1 MAPEASGGGMIR
13 KGWTSDG
20 ATISECGSYR
30 YWLGRSRN
38 GGDGRVTFIMLNSSD
53 ADAERDDP
61 TIRRCLGFAE
71 AWGKRQFV
79 ALNLFGWR
87 DSDPMALLRC
97 ADPIGPENDAYLL
110 KAEGLV
116 VCAWGTGG
124 TIRSR
129 SWQVRQMLMASGL
142 TLHHLG
148 LTKHGY
154 PKHPLYLRGDLMPM
168 VWA

>member
-71 AWGKRQFV
+71 AWV
-79 ALNLFGWR
+79 SVNL
-87 DSDPMALLRC
+87 
-97 ADPIGPENDAYLL
+97 
-110 KAEGLV
+110 
-116 VCAWGTGG
+116 
-124 TIRSR
+124 SR
-129 SWQVRQMLMASGL
+129 SIYSVGGIATRWRCLDAL
-142 TLHHLG
+142 I
-148 LTKHGY
+148 
-154 PKHPLYLRGDLMPM
+154 R
-168 VWA
+168 